1 VFNRPVF
8 HEKVLRLN
16 KPVAKV
22 LAHMAANGVLGG
34 FDLSVDYPELGNAL
48 LVCCT
53 ETKTPADIAR
63 YVAALDQ
70 RADGGLR
77 P

>member
-1 VFNRPVF
+1 MFNRPVF

-22 LAHMAANGVLGG
+22 LEHMAKNGVLGG
-34 FDLSVDYPELGNAL
+34 FDLSADYPELGNAL

-53 ETKTPADIAR
+53 ETKTSDDIAR
-63 YVAALDQ
+63 YVAALDH
-70 RADGGLR
+70 ALMEA
-77 P
+77 